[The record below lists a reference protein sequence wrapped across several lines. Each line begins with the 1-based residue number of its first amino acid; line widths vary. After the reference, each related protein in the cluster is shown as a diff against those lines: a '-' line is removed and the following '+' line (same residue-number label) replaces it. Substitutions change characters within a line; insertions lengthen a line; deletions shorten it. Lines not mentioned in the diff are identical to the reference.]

1 MGCFCFI
8 YFWTLGCQVSIE
20 QNIFTTYPHAEA
32 DVKIAGLKIEKLNN
46 TKDEEIKKLLEQIKA
61 QKEQNGKMKA
71 ACEAAEKGTAAL
83 KNALNACQE
92 TLQDV
97 V

>member
-1 MGCFCFI
+1 M
-8 YFWTLGCQVSIE
+8 
-20 QNIFTTYPHAEA
+20 TTWSHAEA